1 MDNLIPHGKYKQ
13 RSHETSRER
22 HTVELQNNPTGP
34 SVVLLGDSMIERMVT
49 TGLSPSFD
57 PWPSTT
63 LISDETIRQQPQV
76 SSASPG
82 RIQGVFNAGVGGDK
96 FENVIYRLTGS
107 SDPVKP
113 LNGLLDALR
122 NRDVKLW
129 VLHVGTNNLHPK
141 RGMRKSDLVLLRLVV
156 EALLETNGKI
166 LLVGLFRRKDIK
178 DELVAKANE
187 SYVELVRQFQENG
200 SSRIEFLEPPL
211 VDIDECLEDHVHL
224 NERVCF
230 SSLKTTERQTPPVV
244 LMDRFTNTRISLK
257 KIFARSKHHD
267 SINEKTPT
275 TYDIKV
281 AVAAYSI
288 QRRVLET
295 LHRTLLA
302 ELRQA
307 HDTELE
313 NFKEDFKEDL
323 CLQASISQTT
333 RSMFSKTSSTSS
345 NEESITSNKRN
356 LPANGRIHRRMEVTK
371 VQLLQAK
378 ERRAA
383 GKQRKDEMHGLRKEH
398 GDIVIP
404 ERNGGITEADCLR
417 EINTILV
424 DWGLT
429 NVKLEGETN
438 RWEKDLEN
446 MVSYHVQRE
455 QEERK
460 RRREARSVY

>member
-1 MDNLIPHGKYKQ
+1 M
-13 RSHETSRER
+13 
-22 HTVELQNNPTGP
+22 
-34 SVVLLGDSMIERMVT
+34 
-49 TGLSPSFD
+49 
-57 PWPSTT
+57 
-63 LISDETIRQQPQV
+63 
-76 SSASPG
+76 
-82 RIQGVFNAGVGGDK
+82 
-96 FENVIYRLTGS
+96 
-107 SDPVKP
+107 
-113 LNGLLDALR
+113 
-122 NRDVKLW
+122 
-129 VLHVGTNNLHPK
+129 
-141 RGMRKSDLVLLRLVV
+141 
-156 EALLETNGKI
+156 
-166 LLVGLFRRKDIK
+166 
-178 DELVAKANE
+178 
-187 SYVELVRQFQENG
+187 
-200 SSRIEFLEPPL
+200 
-211 VDIDECLEDHVHL
+211 
-224 NERVCF
+224 
-230 SSLKTTERQTPPVV
+230 
-244 LMDRFTNTRISLK
+244 
-257 KIFARSKHHD
+257 
-267 SINEKTPT
+267 NEKTPT

-323 CLQASISQTT
+323 CLQASTSHTT
-333 RSMFSKTSSTSS
+333 RSLSSKTSSTSS
-345 NEESITSNKRN
+345 NEESITSDKRN
-356 LPANGRIHRRMEVTK
+356 LPTSGRIHRRMEVTK

-429 NVKLEGETN
+429 NVKLERETH
-438 RWEKDLEN
+438 RWEKDLEK

-460 RRREARSVY
+460 RRREARSVYLTEAESLSVSTRPRRLYTTPEQTAALMMVFLNQLHELLSSMISPSHILIPR